1 MKNVIHQNN
10 FSEMLTIKNLKTN
23 INKYV
28 LFENVL
34 KDEAG
39 FEPMTYAHLIF

>member
-1 MKNVIHQNN
+1 
-10 FSEMLTIKNLKTN
+10 MLTIKNLKTN

-39 FEPMTYAHLIF
+39 FEPMTYEHLIFQFNRLTSVHT